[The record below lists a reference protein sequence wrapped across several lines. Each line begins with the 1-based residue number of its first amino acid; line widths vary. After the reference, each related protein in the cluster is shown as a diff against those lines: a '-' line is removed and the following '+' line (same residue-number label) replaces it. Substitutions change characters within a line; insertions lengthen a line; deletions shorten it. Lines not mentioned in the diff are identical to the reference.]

1 MRISCRSLTFAVF
14 LLLSAFAG
22 FGAETVTNR
31 SDRAGWAEV
40 VITPPLGIALGG
52 RGGAD
57 AEADKILDPLM
68 AGLFLLEDK
77 QGQRLVLISL
87 DLVGLQHDYSDQVRL
102 RVASELGIPV
112 AHVVVNCSHTHSG
125 PLMYRDLFA
134 GIEPAPEIEV
144 KYLAELQS
152 KVLGLARSAAKN
164 LQAVKLETA
173 LGRSPMGINRRGR
186 NKQGQP
192 GILPNPSGP
201 VDETVW
207 ILRATARDETAGAIL
222 FSFGCHPVMVYG
234 FDYRALSAD
243 FPGTARLALKTKL
256 GDKVHVQ
263 FLQALGGDVRPR
275 INADLGAGRFVAGGR
290 SEVTRMGEALAGT
303 VVEAIKQG
311 GQPLSLDLGAS
322 YDRPFLPRGNP
333 PDPAHFER
341 MKTNGNKFQQAVAG
355 YWLERYRKN
364 EGFSRGDSWP
374 VGLIRL
380 STNQW
385 ICYLAGEPVSEWG
398 KKIQTWMAPLNLV
411 VWGYCQEAIS
421 YLPVESQLGEGGYE
435 VLQSNFNRATTPAPF
450 APGIEEAVKRSV
462 LRQREFLR

>member
-1 MRISCRSLTFAVF
+1 
-14 LLLSAFAG
+14 
-22 FGAETVTNR
+22 
-31 SDRAGWAEV
+31 
-40 VITPPLGIALGG
+40 
-52 RGGAD
+52 
-57 AEADKILDPLM
+57 
-68 AGLFLLEDK
+68 
-77 QGQRLVLISL
+77 
-87 DLVGLQHDYSDQVRL
+87 
-102 RVASELGIPV
+102 
-112 AHVVVNCSHTHSG
+112 
-125 PLMYRDLFA
+125 MYRDLFA

-152 KVLGLARSAAKN
+152 RVIELAKQASKN
-164 LQAVKLETA
+164 LREVKLETA
-173 LGRSPMGINRRGR
+173 IGRSQMGINRRGR

-192 GILPNPSGP
+192 GILPNPGGP

-207 ILRATARDETAGAIL
+207 VLRATPRDETAGAIL

-243 FPGTARLALKTKL
+243 FPGTARQALKTTL
-256 GDKVHVQ
+256 GEKVHVQ
-263 FLQALGGDVRPR
+263 FVQALGGDVRPR
-275 INADLGAGRFVAGGR
+275 INADLEAKRFVAGGR
-290 SEVTRMGEALAGT
+290 SEVTRMGESLAGT
-303 VVEAIKQG
+303 VVDAIKQG
-311 GQPLSLDLGAS
+311 GQPLFLDLAAS
-322 YDRPFLPRGNP
+322 YDRPFLPRANP
-333 PDPAHFER
+333 PDPAHYER

-398 KKIQTWMAPLNLV
+398 KKIQTWLAPLNLV
-411 VWGYCQEAIS
+411 VWGYCQEAVS

-450 APGIEEAVKRSV
+450 ATGIEEAVKRSV
-462 LRQREFLR
+462 LRQREYLR